1 MIRRPLLALSALAA
15 AAALLLAACTGGSD
29 GPTAAPSASADAATD
44 AATDGTTAST
54 GERTPLT
61 IGLTYVPDIQFS
73 PFYLA
78 DSLGYYRDAGLDV
91 TLRHHGANEGLFTA
105 IEQGQEDV
113 VVASGDE
120 VLTERAAGGTLT
132 QVATLYDTSP
142 VALIAPVGGGI
153 TTAAD
158 LRGKTIGVPGEY
170 GATYLGLLV
179 LLDEAGL
186 TPSDVTI
193 QSIGYTQT
201 TALLTK
207 QVDAVMGYL
216 NGDAVRIEAGG
227 MAVTTLEPGSLVG
240 VGIAVPDALL
250 ASDPDAVWAFVT
262 ATLQGV
268 AAVEDDPEGAV
279 EVAADGYIPGMT
291 SQAKADALA
300 VLEATIPLLSTT
312 GETDPAEWDA
322 MAQAMLAAGMITSVP
337 DGGFTNP

>member
-29 GPTAAPSASADAATD
+29 GPTAAPSASADAAS
-44 AATDGTTAST
+44 DGTTAST